1 MVLNVNNVSKA
12 FGTNEI
18 INNVSFLIN
27 DGEKVAL
34 VGANGAGKST
44 LFKIITNSESLDS
57 GEIYFA
63 KDAKVGYLAQHS
75 TLDENKTVY
84 ESVLEAFKDIIK
96 LEEDLIV
103 LEMSFNGLE
112 GDELNTALKKY
123 ENLTHE
129 FNKQNGAEYKSRIK
143 GVLKGLAFIDDDY
156 NRLVASLSGGEKT
169 RLELAKLLLNVYD
182 LLLLDEPTNHLDI
195 EAIEWLE
202 GYIKQYRGAV
212 FIISHDR
219 YFLDSTVQKIV
230 EIENA
235 KAKIYNGNFTD
246 FVEQKEIDEEIEM
259 INFENQQKEI
269 KRQKEVIRQLRAYGR
284 EKHVK
289 RARSR
294 EKLLAKM
301 DVLERPKEPPKTMNF
316 NIEPEI
322 KSGYE
327 VLHLKNVNKSFED
340 KQVLKNITFDIFRE
354 EKIALIGANG
364 VGKSTLIKLMLDSFN
379 ADNDNIVYGVN
390 VFPAYYDQEHT
401 NLNEDLTIFEEIL
414 EANPKLTNTEI
425 RSLLATFVFIGDE
438 VNQKIKTLS
447 GGERGRVALA
457 KIMLSK
463 ANLLIL
469 DEPTNHLDLMSK
481 EVLEN
486 AINNYQGTVL
496 YISHDRYFI
505 NSTANKVFEL
515 TQLGLNVYEGDFDY
529 YLSRKEEKSVV
540 ENAEETAVSDKK
552 EMYLNQKQKKAEDKK
567 RQRQIEKLEKSIEDY
582 EAKIAEIDRKLETE
596 EVYTNSKLTQE
607 VYAEKVIIEEKLNKC
622 LEEWETLISEVE
634 NEN

>member
-1 MVLNVNNVSKA
+1 MILNVNNVSKS

-18 INNVSFLIN
+18 IQNASFLIN
-27 DGEKVAL
+27 EGEKVAL

-44 LFKIITNSESLDS
+44 IFKIITGLETLDN
-57 GEIYFA
+57 GQVFFA
-63 KDAKVGYLAQHS
+63 KDAKVGYLAQQS
-75 TLDENKTVY
+75 TLDESQTVF
-84 ESVLEAFKDIIK
+84 ESVLEAFSEVIR
-96 LEEDLIV
+96 LEEELV
-103 LEMSFNGLE
+103 TLEMSFSGLE
-112 GDELNTALKKY
+112 NDELNQALKKY
-123 ENLTHE
+123 ENLTYE
-129 FNKQNGAEYKSRIK
+129 FNKLNGAEYKSRIK

-169 RLELAKLLLNVYD
+169 RLELAKLLLNSYD

-219 YFLDSTVQKIV
+219 YFLDATVQKVV
-230 EIENA
+230 EVEFA
-235 KAKIYNGNFTD
+235 KTKLYYGNYTD
-246 FVEQKEIDEEIEM
+246 FVEQKEIDEEIAM
-259 INFENQQKEI
+259 ANFENQQKEI
-269 KRQKEVIRQLRAYGR
+269 KRQQEVIRQLRAYGR

-294 EKLLAKM
+294 EKLLAKI
-301 DVLERPKEPPKTMNF
+301 DVLDRPKDPPKTMNF

-327 VLHLKNVNKSFED
+327 VMKVNSVSKSFD
-340 KQVLKNITFDIFRE
+340 DRVVLKDISFEIFRE
-354 EKIALIGANG
+354 EKLALIGANG
-364 VGKSTLIKLMLDSFN
+364 VGKSTLIKLILESFN
-379 ADNDNIVYGVN
+379 ADNSSIKYGVN
-390 VFPAYYDQEHT
+390 VFPTYYDQEHT
-401 NLNEDLTIFEEIL
+401 TLNEDLTIFEEIL
-414 EANPKLTNTEI
+414 EANPKLTNNEI

-438 VNQKIKTLS
+438 VNKKIKTLS
-447 GGERGRVALA
+447 GGEKGRVALA

-505 NSTANKVFEL
+505 NSTATRVLEL
-515 TQLGLNVYEGDFDY
+515 TQNGLNSYEGDFDY
-529 YLSRKEEKSVV
+529 YLSKKEELEVSSKEEVV
-540 ENAEETAVSDKK
+540 VSDQK
-552 EMYLNQKQKKAEDKK
+552 EQYLVQKQKKSDDKK
-567 RQRQIEKLEKSIEDY
+567 RQKQIEKLEKDIEKY
-582 EAKIAEIDRKLETE
+582 EAKIAEFDLLLSTE
-596 EVYTNSKLTQE
+596 EVYTNSKRTQE
-607 VYAEKVIIEEKLNKC
+607 VYAEKVVVEKMLNQS
-622 LEEWETLISEVE
+622 LEEWELLLSEV
-634 NEN
+634 

>member
-1 MVLNVNNVSKA
+1 MILNVNNVSKS

-18 INNVSFLIN
+18 IKNASFLIN
-27 DGEKVAL
+27 EGEKVAL

-44 LFKIITNSESLDS
+44 LFKIITGIETLDE
-57 GEIYFA
+57 GQIFFA
-63 KDAKVGYLAQHS
+63 KDAKVGYLAQQS
-75 TLDENKTVY
+75 TLDESQTVF
-84 ESVLEAFKDIIK
+84 ESVLEAFSEVIR
-96 LEEDLIV
+96 LEEELV
-103 LEMSFNGLE
+103 TLEMSFTGLE
-112 GDELNTALKKY
+112 NDELNQALKKY

-129 FNKQNGAEYKSRIK
+129 FNKKNGAEYKSRIK

-169 RLELAKLLLNVYD
+169 RLELAKLLLNSYD

-219 YFLDSTVQKIV
+219 YFLDATVQKVV
-230 EIENA
+230 EVEFT
-235 KAKIYNGNFTD
+235 KAKLYYGNFTD
-246 FVEQKEIDEEIEM
+246 FVEQKEIDEEIAM
-259 INFENQQKEI
+259 ANFENQQKEI
-269 KRQKEVIRQLRAYGR
+269 KRQQEVIRQLRAYGR

-294 EKLLAKM
+294 EKLLAKI
-301 DVLERPKEPPKTMNF
+301 DVLDRPKEPPKTMNF

-327 VLHLKNVNKSFED
+327 VMKVENVSKSFD
-340 KQVLKNITFDIFRE
+340 GKAVLENISFEIFRE
-354 EKIALIGANG
+354 EKLALIGPNG

-379 ADNDNIVYGVN
+379 TDSSNIKYGVN
-390 VFPAYYDQEHT
+390 VFPTYYDQEHT
-401 NLNEDLTIFEEIL
+401 TLNEDLTIFEEIL
-414 EANPKLTNTEI
+414 EANPKLTNNEI

-438 VNQKIKTLS
+438 VNKKIKTLS
-447 GGERGRVALA
+447 GGEKGRVALA
-457 KIMLSK
+457 KIMQSK

-505 NSTANKVFEL
+505 NSTATRVLEL
-515 TQLGLNVYEGDFDY
+515 TKAGLKSYEGDFDY
-529 YLSRKEEKSVV
+529 YLSKKEEV
-540 ENAEETAVSDKK
+540 ETAVKEEAIVSEQKDK
-552 EMYLNQKQKKAEDKK
+552 YLVQKQKKADDKK
-567 RQRQIEKLEKSIEDY
+567 RQRQIEKLEKDIEKY
-582 EAKIAEIDRKLETE
+582 ETKIAEFDALLSEE
-596 EVYTNSKLTQE
+596 EVYTNSKRTQE
-607 VYAEKVIIEEKLNKC
+607 IYAEKVVVEVALNKS
-622 LEEWETLISEVE
+622 LEEWEILISEV
-634 NEN
+634 

>member
-1 MVLNVNNVSKA
+1 MILNLNNVSKS

-18 INNVSFLIN
+18 IQNASFLIN
-27 DGEKVAL
+27 EGEKVAL

-44 LFKIITNSESLDS
+44 LFKIITGQETLDN
-57 GEIYFA
+57 GQVFFA
-63 KDAKVGYLAQHS
+63 KDAKVGYLAQQS
-75 TLDENKTVY
+75 ALDESKTVF
-84 ESVLEAFKDIIK
+84 ESVLEAFSEVIK
-96 LEEDLIV
+96 LEEELV
-103 LEMSFNGLE
+103 TLEMSFSGLE
-112 GDELNTALKKY
+112 NEELNQALKKY

-129 FNKQNGAEYKSRIK
+129 FNKLNGAEYKSRIK

-169 RLELAKLLLNVYD
+169 RLELAKLLLNSYD

-195 EAIEWLE
+195 NAIEWLE

-219 YFLDSTVQKIV
+219 YFLDATVQKVV
-230 EIENA
+230 EVEFA
-235 KAKIYNGNFTD
+235 KTKLYYGNFTD
-246 FVEQKEIDEEIEM
+246 FVEQKEIDEEIAM
-259 INFENQQKEI
+259 AHFESQQKEI
-269 KRQKEVIRQLRAYGR
+269 KRQQEVIRQLRAFGR
-284 EKHVK
+284 EKQVK

-301 DVLERPKEPPKTMNF
+301 DVLDRPKEPPKTMNF

-327 VLHLKNVNKSFED
+327 VMKVNNVSKSFDD
-340 KQVLKNITFDIFRE
+340 KVVFKNISFEIFRE
-354 EKIALIGANG
+354 EKLALIGANG
-364 VGKSTLIKLMLDSFN
+364 VGKSTLIKLILDSFN
-379 ADNDNIVYGVN
+379 ADNISIKYGVN
-390 VFPAYYDQEHT
+390 VIPTYYDQEHST
-401 NLNEDLTIFEEIL
+401 LNEDLTIFEEIL
-414 EANPKLTNTEI
+414 EANPKLTNNEI

-438 VNQKIKTLS
+438 VNKKIKTLS
-447 GGERGRVALA
+447 GGEKGRVALA

-505 NSTANKVFEL
+505 NSTATRVLEL
-515 TQLGLNVYEGDFDY
+515 TINGLNSYEGDFDY
-529 YLSRKEEKSVV
+529 YLSKKEEFEVSNK
-540 ENAEETAVSDKK
+540 EEFVVSDQK
-552 EMYLNQKQKKAEDKK
+552 EQYLVQKQRKSDDKK
-567 RQRQIEKLEKSIEDY
+567 RLRQIEKLEKDIEKY
-582 EAKIAEIDRKLETE
+582 EAKIGEIDILLSTE
-596 EVYTNSKLTQE
+596 EVYTNSKRTQE
-607 VYAEKVIIEEKLNKC
+607 VYAEKVVVEKMLNES
-622 LEEWETLISEVE
+622 LEEWELLLSEV
-634 NEN
+634 